1 MAHVTRASI
10 GNVMYPVA
18 DVVAAAEFYHRA
30 LTLPVKFVD
39 GVRFAMLDA
48 GTPLALAG
56 PGEDLAGTS
65 IVASFNVIDVNASL
79 EAMLDAG
86 GTLRVAP
93 SAGPHETRAVAE
105 DPWGNA
111 FVLYTSR
118 S

>member
-1 MAHVTRASI
+1 MAQDIGASI

-18 DVVAAAEFYHRA
+18 DVEAAAAFYRRA

-48 GTPLALAG
+48 GIPLALAG

-65 IVASFNVIDVNASL
+65 VAASFKVIDVNTSL
-79 EAMLDAG
+79 EAILNAG

-93 SAGPHETRAVAE
+93 TAGPHETRAVAE